1 MKILYSILAVVFAL
15 TIIGM
20 VTSIS
25 THQVYAPRTC
35 AGCAEFKKLTTQF
48 EKDVIDAA
56 SIDPPE
62 PDRIQTLIDQ
72 YVSDVRGID
81 FTGGS

>member
-1 MKILYSILAVVFAL
+1 MKILYSILVVVFAL

-20 VTSIS
+20 VTSIN
-25 THQVYAPRTC
+25 THQVYAPRNC
-35 AGCAEFKKLTTQF
+35 GGCAEFKKLTTQF

-62 PDRIQTLIDQ
+62 PERIQTLIDQ
-72 YVSDVRGID
+72 YVSDVRIIH

>member
-25 THQVYAPRTC
+25 THQVYAPRNC
-35 AGCAEFKKLTTQF
+35 GGCAEFKKLTNQF
-48 EKDVIDAA
+48 EKDVINAA
-56 SIDPPE
+56 SIDPPD
-62 PDRIQTLIDQ
+62 PDRIQALIDQ

-81 FTGGS
+81 FTGGN